1 MPQQNQP
8 KQPGKQS
15 PGAGQQQGG
24 QQQRNP
30 QQSDQQ
36 RHKQAAPGRTER
48 QGQMD
53 RPETEEQNLER
64 DDEDDVERGRD

>member
-8 KQPGKQS
+8 KQNPQS
-15 PGAGQQQGG
+15 GQQQGG

-36 RHKQAAPGRTER
+36 RHKQGGGRTER
-48 QGQMD
+48 QGEMD
-53 RPETEEQNLER
+53 RPGTEQDVER
-64 DDEDDVERGRD
+64 EDEEDVERGRD